1 MNPLTH
7 DNPRVDRAAQY
18 AAAIARHRELRN
30 AAARAGWQR
39 RCLAFSLSD
48 RDRREVL
55 RNGLDEGAKRQARE
69 DFKRLSRKT

>member
-1 MNPLTH
+1 MTIPVSIEPPNTRQRSPGTVSCAT
-7 DNPRVDRAAQY
+7 P
-18 AAAIARHRELRN
+18 
-30 AAARAGWQR
+30 AARAGWQR